1 MTYNQEEAQEQAARM
16 AQKQQEESQYLPTE
30 IDRMVIEAS
39 ATAL

>member
-16 AQKQQEESQYLPTE
+16 APRQQEESQYLPIE
-30 IDRMVIEAS
+30 IDRMAIEAL